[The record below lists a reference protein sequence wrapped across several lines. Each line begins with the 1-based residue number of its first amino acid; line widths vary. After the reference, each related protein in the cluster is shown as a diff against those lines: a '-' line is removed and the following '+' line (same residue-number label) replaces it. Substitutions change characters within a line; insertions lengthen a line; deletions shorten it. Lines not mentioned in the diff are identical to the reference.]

1 MFNRIFRIF
10 IVLCLF
16 FYLKTQDLK
25 TFAMDLNQNNEVI
38 EELRLNV
45 PSELKD
51 VWLRAEQEVW
61 EPWLSRQEGFLG
73 RQILYNKNKSEAL
86 LLVSWQNKKLWKD
99 IPSSEV
105 EKIQSIFEE
114 NVKQSLNLNSNPFEL
129 VYEGELYKEK

>member
-38 EELRLNV
+38 EELRLHV
-45 PSELKD
+45 PSEFKD